1 MSSQT
6 LLIGL
11 ALVVILS
18 VLARLFGGWAKIP
31 VIVPLLAIGVIAGE
45 SVTGIV
51 KPKELFGDSF
61 SPLVEII
68 VALILFEGAL
78 KLKFDQFPRAVR
90 PAVFRLVTFGV
101 LLTWGL
107 GSLGAIFIL
116 DLPVSI
122 SLLIGAILIVSGPT
136 VVLPLL
142 DFVKPPDRIRATL
155 KWEGVVMDPIGAIVA
170 VVVFGALVTNDGL
183 TAFSIEQFVLTAVT
197 GVASGLIFAALLVP
211 ILATHRFSGRDKVA
225 ATLMMVIASFL
236 VADLVF
242 QDAGLAA
249 ALVMGVALANQRK
262 VNISYI
268 DAFKET
274 LIPIL
279 LGILFVLLAA
289 NIDIDAVIALGLPG
303 LALIAFL
310 SFVVRPL
317 AVLTTLGLPI
327 SWKER
332 AMMMSISARG
342 VVAAATAPV
351 FGLVLVDR
359 GVKGADEIVPVV
371 FLVIA
376 GTVLVSSILSPLVGK
391 RLGLSGKG
399 APSIF
404 VIGTPRWAIS
414 LGRALTSIGT
424 DVLFW
429 TVDSGEARKVEQ
441 AGLTVLTKPIDP
453 RDPESLAGLSE
464 ISLIAVASKDDSFNE
479 LFAFNLSE
487 ALEPDQVY
495 RVPAA
500 EGAPTIIKNA
510 SRVIAADLE
519 IDEIESRVEA
529 GQEYAIFD
537 AEQEIP
543 SGAVPLVVIETTK
556 ALDKPEVFFYC
567 DRPETPRRRTRR
579 VAALVPAS
587 DPRPERA

>member
-429 TVDSGEARKVEQ
+429 TVDSGEAKKVEK
-441 AGLTVLTKPIDP
+441 AGLTVVTEPIDP